1 MIDSHVHYTIIVIVY
16 KHDQCQLSKVW
27 LWFQRKQKGREH
39 WRVFGENKEQ
49 FVVTLG
55 FDIKNKIYERQ

>member
-1 MIDSHVHYTIIVIVY
+1 MINVNYLKSDCDF
-16 KHDQCQLSKVW
+16 KGNKM
-27 LWFQRKQKGREH
+27 RQKGREH
-39 WRVFGENKEQ
+39 WRVFEENKEQ